1 MNEKYNARCPLCGE
15 YLALDDQAEIA
26 FCPKCGESVS
36 ALKAKKYFKSLN
48 DVGQIF
54 KTAHGEDLAKIGILL
69 DEAYG
74 YVAAEEYDR
83 AREKVDEAFS
93 LTDSDYRVYMALVAV
108 LTKNYTDLN
117 DQSHLEFINKAIALA
132 DAEGK
137 AEIKRTYRPYY
148 EKKRMTDDQI
158 AEFEKAASSETK
170 SKLEKSLKRNIP
182 FYDLKE
188 RRQPLKL
195 ALSIGLSA
203 IGLVGFLAFYFLE
216 IYSLSIVGVAC
227 VLAGFLFFKA
237 WFTDRDTLKA
247 FNALLDLYDAF
258 EQFDCDEKANEV
270 FKAMKKL
277 CDRFEDR
284 ETTASMTTDLTTLL
298 DKLILLNDK
307 EINEF
312 LLKDAFFSKYVESE
326 E

>member
-26 FCPKCGESVS
+26 ICPKCGESVS

-48 DVGQIF
+48 DVGQTF
-54 KTAHGEDLAKIGILL
+54 KTAHGENFAKVNILL

-74 YVAAEEYDR
+74 YVAAEAYDM

-137 AEIKRTYRPYY
+137 AEIKRTYRPFY
-148 EKKRMTDDQI
+148 EKKRMTDDQMV
-158 AEFEKAASSETK
+158 EFEKAESNETK
-170 SKLEKSLKRNIP
+170 SRLEKGLKRNIP
-182 FYDLKE
+182 FFDSKE

-195 ALSIGLSA
+195 GLSIGFSI
-203 IGLVGFLAFYFLE
+203 IGLVGFFVLYFLE
-216 IYSLSIVGVAC
+216 VYSLSIIAVAC
-227 VLAGFLFFKA
+227 ALTGFLLFKT
-237 WFTDRDTLKA
+237 WFTDRDALKA

-258 EQFDCDEKANEV
+258 EQANCDDRAVEV

-277 CDRFEDR
+277 SDRFEER
-284 ETTASMTTDLTTLL
+284 ETTASMTTDLATLC

-307 EINEF
+307 KINEF